1 VGASLLLAAA
11 LLAVFLWRVDLRAVG
26 REMAKADPRWV
37 TLSVGLALASYWL
50 RAVRWGLILR
60 PVGRVRHSGLILAT
74 AAGYAAMTLLP
85 ARMGDVVR
93 PLLLARRERMPVSA
107 ALASVLTERVV
118 DLWTVMVF
126 FVAFLL
132 DPPPLELD
140 ATAAGH
146 LRTLTVT
153 GWVVAA
159 GLVLATLAL
168 LLLFRLQERFIAVVT
183 APLGRLGRG
192 IREAV
197 ARFLGHFLDGLRVIQ
212 RPRDLAAVAGVS
224 LLVWWLIYWQLDAV
238 LRAFGMAEPLRV
250 SYLLVTLSILGLAVP
265 TPGGVGGFHAMI
277 QLGLTTFL
285 GVGLERATGLAIV
298 HHAVSFLPITVVGLA
313 CLPAFSVSLG
323 EAARLARGRSGGGM

>member
-1 VGASLLLAAA
+1 
-11 LLAVFLWRVDLRAVG
+11 
-26 REMAKADPRWV
+26 
-37 TLSVGLALASYWL
+37 
-50 RAVRWGLILR
+50 
-60 PVGRVRHSGLILAT
+60 
-74 AAGYAAMTLLP
+74 
-85 ARMGDVVR
+85 
-93 PLLLARRERMPVSA
+93 
-107 ALASVLTERVV
+107 
-118 DLWTVMVF
+118 
-126 FVAFLL
+126 VAFLL